1 MQQLLGRADGISL
14 REVLPKGRFLGADK
28 IRVHGCCSDY
38 RSCRPGD
45 VYVAVVGADEDGH
58 DHVDEALQR
67 GAVAVVTERLVPGNV
82 ASCIVPDTREA
93 YGLLCQHL
101 AGLPHRQLELIGVTG
116 TFGKTITALLLAS
129 VLEAAQRQAGVL
141 CSLGY
146 SDSDVTSPA
155 EGATP
160 QPAQLASWLSRMVA
174 NGCSH
179 AVLEA
184 SSEALVSRHLAGVE
198 LDAAI
203 LTNVHREHLDLHGS
217 LKNYRRAKQRLFER
231 LKPGGF
237 AIVNADDPESRF
249 VLPEINGPVITVG
262 MHEGAQLQ
270 AQLVD
275 RCPSEQTFLLMA
287 GQETV
292 PVRTLSVGDSFIYN
306 CLSAAAVGLVMGLDL
321 TAIVRGLESLE
332 RIPGR
337 LERIECG
344 QAFSVFVDQAQT
356 PVTLAAALHALRQVT
371 AGRLLCVYGATT
383 WQDGQQRAALGHVA
397 ERGADVGVITSNN
410 PGHEAPLQI
419 AHDILDGFKDPGR
432 AHIIP
437 DRAKA
442 IQWALGE
449 ARPGDTVLIAGK
461 GDQLY
466 QTIGQRPMRFDDREV
481 ARRWLRA
488 HAPNWKAHRA
498 RSRCRF
504 AWAANGTSRQHTNH
518 A

>member
-1 MQQLLGRADGISL
+1 MQQLLDRTGGISL
-14 REVLPKGRFLGADK
+14 RDVLPQGRFLGTDN
-28 IRVHGCCSDY
+28 IQVHSCCSDY

-45 VYVAVVGADEDGH
+45 VYVALLGADEDGH
-58 DHVDEALQR
+58 DRIHEALQR
-67 GAVAVVTERLVPGNV
+67 GAVAVVTERLVPASV
-82 ASCIVPDTREA
+82 AHCIVPDTREA
-93 YGLLCQHL
+93 YGILCQHL
-101 AGLPHRQLELIGVTG
+101 AGLPHRHLETIGVTG
-116 TFGKTITALLLAS
+116 TFGKTMTSLLIAS
-129 VLEAAQRQAGVL
+129 VLEAARRPAGVL

-146 SDSDVTSPA
+146 SDTEVTGPA
-155 EGATP
+155 ETATP
-160 QPAQLASWLSRMVA
+160 QPAELARWLARMVV

-184 SSEALVSRHLAGVE
+184 SSEALASRHLAGVE

-203 LTNVHREHLDLHGS
+203 LTNVRREHLDLHGS
-217 LKNYRRAKQRLFER
+217 LKNYRRVKQRLFEH

-249 VLPEINGPVITVG
+249 ILPEINAPVITVG
-262 MHEGAQLQ
+262 IHQEAQLQ
-270 AQLVD
+270 AQLLE
-275 RCPSEQTFLLMA
+275 RCPSEQTFLFLA

-292 PVRTLSVGDSFIYN
+292 PVRTKIIGDSFIYN

-321 TAIVRGLESLE
+321 TDIVRGLEALE
-332 RIPGR
+332 QVPGR

-344 QAFSVFVDQAQT
+344 QEFSVFVDQAHT
-356 PVTLAAALHALRQVT
+356 PVTLAAALHALKQVT
-371 AGRLLCVYGATT
+371 TGRLICVYGATA

-397 ERGADVGVITSNN
+397 ERTADLGIITSNN

-449 ARPGDTVLIAGK
+449 AQPGDTVLIAGK
-461 GDQLY
+461 GDQRY
-466 QTIGQRPMRFDDREV
+466 QIIGQRPMRFDDCEV
-481 ARRWLRA
+481 ARRWLRGVR
-488 HAPNWKAHRA
+488 PKLE
-498 RSRCRF
+498 S
-504 AWAANGTSRQHTNH
+504 TSSTVTLPFRLGCQWN
-518 A
+518 